1 MRKRLTPLK
10 CHIVRGKD
18 FLSLSRSGCLQL
30 TSSAYANQQHRLGS
44 PSQFFIHAAQSI
56 VTRPVFTWPALA
68 VIHCGVTSFGSAG
81 LKRHTRWAGVKGR
94 RDCG

>member
-30 TSSAYANQQHRLGS
+30 TSSATLTSSTDSALLANFSYMLR
-44 PSQFFIHAAQSI
+44 
-56 VTRPVFTWPALA
+56 RAL
-68 VIHCGVTSFGSAG
+68 
-81 LKRHTRWAGVKGR
+81 
-94 RDCG
+94 